1 MEVRHLA
8 DPIRFPSM
16 TTAEIRAAF
25 LVETLFAPDEVVLLY
40 AETDRAIV
48 GSAVPGDKPLRLEAS
63 KEIAAQYFCE
73 RRELGVL
80 NIGGKGSVTVD
91 GVGYKL
97 ENKDILYV
105 GQGAREVVFESAQLE
120 SPAAFYLLSFPAHR
134 AFPTTKASLADAAA
148 VHVGQ
153 PTACNERTIY
163 KYIHPGGIRSC
174 QLVMG
179 ITVVAPGS
187 NWNTM
192 PPHTHERRCE
202 IYLYFD
208 MAEETRVFHLMG
220 TAEET
225 RHIVVANRQAVIS
238 PSWSI
243 HSGVGTGPYAFCW
256 GMGGENQ
263 AFDDM
268 DAIDIH
274 RIR

>member
-1 MEVRHLA
+1 MEVRYLA
-8 DPIRFPSM
+8 DPVRFSRM
-16 TTAEIRAAF
+16 TTEEIRATF
-25 LVETLFAPDEVVLLY
+25 LVETLFVPEEVVLLY
-40 AETDRAIV
+40 VDVDRAVV
-48 GSAVPGDKPLRLEAS
+48 GSAVPGSKPLRLQAS
-63 KEIAAQYFCE
+63 REMAAQYFCE

-80 NIGGKGSVTVD
+80 NIGAKGRVTVD
-91 GVGYKL
+91 GVEYEL
-97 ENKDILYV
+97 ENKEILYV
-105 GQGAREVVFESAQLE
+105 GQGAKEVVFESEHLGTL
-120 SPAAFYLLSFPAHR
+120 SAFYLLSFPAHR
-134 AFPTTKASLADAAA
+134 VLPTKKASIAEAATVHLGEA
-148 VHVGQ
+148 V
-153 PTACNERTIY
+153 ACNERKIY
-163 KYIHPGGIRSC
+163 KYIHPGGVNSC

-192 PPHTHERRCE
+192 PPHTHTRRCE

-268 DAIDIH
+268 NAIDMR